1 MVSVWYDH
9 VLLTIKENNL
19 RIKKLLKYFYFT
31 LLNFNYTDL
40 NIQTADKLT
49 IKIDKKI
56 KNSQDLN
63 NKVSLCS
70 VACPARQTQ
79 GAA

>member
-1 MVSVWYDH
+1 MQNALDRSYRD
-9 VLLTIKENNL
+9 
-19 RIKKLLKYFYFT
+19 RLLKASNIFT
-31 LLNFNYTDL
+31 LLYSTLIYTDL

-49 IKIDKKI
+49 IKIDKIKKI

>member
-1 MVSVWYDH
+1 M
-9 VLLTIKENNL
+9 

-49 IKIDKKI
+49 IKIDKKKKI
-56 KNSQDLN
+56 RNSQDLN
-63 NKVSLCS
+63 NKVSLCG
-70 VACPARQTQ
+70 VVCPARQTQ